1 MTEWLH
7 TAFGTALAAA
17 LLLGLCCGTLGAF
30 VVVRR
35 MALTGDMLS
44 HAVLPGIVA
53 GLVWNTQRDPLVV
66 LAAALLA
73 GMAGSAV
80 MHAIQRTT
88 RLKPDAALGIVL
100 SVFFAGGIAMISI
113 HQPSGVQAYLYG
125 QAAAID
131 QRDLRLLA
139 GVTVLTLGVVGVL
152 FRLLHVTA
160 FDAGFSRLLGY
171 PVQWLDRL
179 FYFLLSASI
188 VVAMQAVGVVL
199 ISAMLIAPAAAALKL
214 SHRFG
219 RVVTASCLIGAVSA
233 SSGVWISGVR
243 TGLPTGPVMAL
254 AVCAAFA
261 LVSLFAPRDG
271 ILAHAW
277 RHWKMRRRI
286 ARENLLKSI
295 FRVMEEGG
303 FRHDGVTLLEL
314 SKRDGRPVT
323 VLARGVGRLVA
334 GKDATW
340 SDDRSGLLLTT
351 TGRRRAEEIVRNH
364 RLWERYL
371 TERASYA
378 ADHVHEDAERVEH
391 FIGEDEVRRLE
402 ETLDF
407 PSLDPHGRP
416 IPAVG
421 KDGKGGLS

>member
-1 MTEWLH
+1 MTEWLQ
-7 TAFGTALAAA
+7 TAFGTALVAA

-53 GLVWNTQRDPLVV
+53 GLVWNTERNPLIV
-66 LAAALLA
+66 LMAALLA

-100 SVFFAGGIAMISI
+100 SVFFAAGIAMISI
-113 HQPSGVQAYLYG
+113 YQPSGVQAYLYG

-131 QRDLRLLA
+131 QRDLRLL
-139 GVTVLTLGVVGVL
+139 GVVTLVTLSVVALL
-152 FRLLHVTA
+152 FRLFHVTA

-171 PVQWLDRL
+171 PVAWLDRL

-199 ISAMLIAPAAAALKL
+199 ISAMLIAPAAAALRL
-214 SHRFG
+214 SHKFG
-219 RVVTASCLIGAVSA
+219 RVVIGSCLIGALGA
-233 SSGVWISGVR
+233 SCGVWISGVR

-254 AVCAAFA
+254 SVCVAFVI
-261 LVSLFAPRDG
+261 VSLAAPRDG
-271 ILAHAW
+271 IIVHAL
-277 RHWKMRRRI
+277 RHRRMRLRI
-286 ARENLLKSI
+286 LRENLLKTI
-295 FRVMEEGG
+295 FRVLEEGG
-303 FRHDGVTLLEL
+303 FRHDGVTLLDL
-314 SKRDGRPVT
+314 SRFDGRPMAAI
-323 VLARGVGRLVA
+323 ARSVGRLVS
-334 GKDATW
+334 GGDASWT
-340 SDDRSGLLLTT
+340 DDRSALRLTAS
-351 TGRRRAEEIVRNH
+351 GRRRAEEIVRNH

-378 ADHVHEDAERVEH
+378 PDHVHDDAERVEH
-391 FIGEDEVRRLE
+391 FIDEDKVRRLE
-402 ETLDF
+402 EVLDF
-407 PSLDPHGRP
+407 PEQDPHGRP

-421 KDGKGGLS
+421 KNTRGGES